1 MAPTDANADASDNNK
16 NNNKHP
22 TGSIN
27 TFLKEETFMS
37 THKHLHKFD
46 VLGIPKPQGSKK
58 AFNANGRAMLKE
70 SGGLSHAAWRNAV
83 AEAAQREADTHPDTP
98 HEGPLVVQILYRFPM
113 PLSRPKLIRQLGIAW
128 KTTSPDID
136 KLDRCINDG
145 LMAGGL
151 IKDDATICVMYSRKV
166 EIANGW
172 AGATIIISAPWTAQE
187 TVNL

>member
-1 MAPTDANADASDNNK
+1 MAPTGANADASDNNK

-22 TGSIN
+22 TGSTN
-27 TFLKEETFMS
+27 TFLKEETPMS
-37 THKHLHKFD
+37 NPQHLHKFD

-58 AFNANGRAMLKE
+58 AFSANGRAMLKE

-83 AEAAQREADTHPDTP
+83 AEAAQREASSHPDTP
-98 HEGPLVVQILYRFPM
+98 HQGPLVVSITYRFPM
-113 PLSRPKLIRQLGIAW
+113 PLSRPKLIRNIGIAW

-166 EIANGW
+166 EIADGW
-172 AGATIIISAPWTAQE
+172 VGATIIISTPLTAQHV
-187 TVNL
+187 VN

>member
-1 MAPTDANADASDNNK
+1 MARTDANADASDNNE

-22 TGSIN
+22 TGSVN

-58 AFNANGRAMLKE
+58 AFSANGRAMLKE

-83 AEAAQREADTHPDTP
+83 AEAAQREASSHSDAP
-98 HEGPLVVQILYRFPM
+98 HQGPLVVSIIYRFPM
-113 PLSRPKLIRQLGIAW
+113 PLSRPKLIRNIGIAW

-166 EIANGW
+166 EIANNW
-172 AGATIIISAPWTAQE
+172 VGATIIISTPLHPQDVVT
-187 TVNL
+187 L